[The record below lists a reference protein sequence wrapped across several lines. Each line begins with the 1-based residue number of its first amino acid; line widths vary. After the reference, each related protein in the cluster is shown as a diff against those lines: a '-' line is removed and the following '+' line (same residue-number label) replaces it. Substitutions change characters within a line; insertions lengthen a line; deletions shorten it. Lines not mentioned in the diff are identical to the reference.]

1 MVEGK
6 EKFALWITP
15 ETKQLVAE
23 KFKEDNC
30 RSMSEFMEK
39 AILFY
44 CGYLTSKAA
53 ENYLPNLLGDILTAR
68 LDMFGDRMGKLLF
81 KYAVESNISNHILA
95 ADTDIDLETYDKL
108 RARSVREVRE
118 TNGSISF
125 KDDVKFQKGL

>member
-1 MVEGK
+1 LD
-6 EKFALWITP
+6 EKRRYGLWACDEVI
-15 ETKQLVAE
+15 QLAD
-23 KFKEDNC
+23 DNYELDDCKC
-30 RSMSEFMEK
+30 RSDYIEK
-39 AILFY
+39 AIRFY
-44 CGYLTSKAA
+44 TGYLHAKKALD
-53 ENYLPNLLGDILTAR
+53 YLPDVLGDILTAR

>member
-44 CGYLTSKAA
+44 CGYLNSKAA